1 MTFAEKLKVRR
12 GELHWTQND
21 LAEVAGLNRWTIA
34 QYETGNAKP
43 KRNTLQKLADALEID
58 ADVLANDDAD
68 LHTEEE
74 LIEFYSDTIKDKY
87 GEKAS
92 NGFVKTIRQSGYFF
106 AGGILPSDDKD
117 KYIAAVADTYIKFC
131 EMSIQKYGKIYDDE
145 DMTNGGE
152 S

>member
-1 MTFAEKLKVRR
+1 MTFAEKLKARR
-12 GELHWTQND
+12 AELNWTQND
-21 LAEVAGLNRWTIA
+21 LAEVSGLNRWSIA
-34 QYETGNAKP
+34 QYEAGNAKP
-43 KRNTLQKLADALEID
+43 KTKTLQKIADALDID
-58 ADVLANDDAD
+58 AKVLADDNAE

-74 LIEFYSDTIKDKY
+74 VIEFYADTIKERY

-106 AGGILPSDDKD
+106 AGGVLPSDDKD

-131 EMSIQKYGKIYDDE
+131 EMSIQKYGKIYDDD
-145 DMTNGGE
+145 DMTDGGE